1 MQNLEMN
8 ILLDLLKNN
17 IVNLTFKK
25 VNGEERVMNCTLQGD
40 YIPESVNTSSV
51 KKLNTETV
59 SVWSVDDNGWRSFRK
74 DSIINYEV
82 KANV

>member
-1 MQNLEMN
+1 MN

>member
-1 MQNLEMN
+1 MN

-25 VNGEERVMNCTLQGD
+25 VNGEERVMDCTLQGD